1 MRAFI
6 RLSALVLSVLTF
18 SPAVQA
24 AEQDRHIVTTQDG
37 DYFGF
42 DLRTQQNVSLGD
54 CEKICVADTSCRAFT
69 YNPKVKW
76 CFLKSDYNTLNTFA
90 GAVAGKVVDAASA
103 EPDIGAPPALPFVT
117 EQLLTDA
124 RTTKDNLSVLSDQD
138 ALGLKG
144 RKDAAYR
151 ELAAGNVA
159 PALKAFQGALAI
171 TPDDGALWIEAARA
185 ANRVY
190 GNSDFATQASL
201 AALNAYQLS
210 RTTQARA
217 QALEVLATALK
228 NTENFRAA
236 LSAYKGQL
244 GAGGGRNPSGPITR
258 TCARARVFA

>member
-1 MRAFI
+1 M
-6 RLSALVLSVLTF
+6 VLSVLTF

-24 AEQDRHIVTTQDG
+24 RSRTGISVTTRTG

-159 PALKAFQGALAI
+159 PALK
-171 TPDDGALWIEAARA
+171 
-185 ANRVY
+185 
-190 GNSDFATQASL
+190 SL
-201 AALNAYQLS
+201 
-210 RTTQARA
+210 
-217 QALEVLATALK
+217 
-228 NTENFRAA
+228 
-236 LSAYKGQL
+236 
-244 GAGGGRNPSGPITR
+244 SG
-258 TCARARVFA
+258 RARHHAR